1 MKYDINLN
9 NIKVTN
15 AVASLIN
22 SAFETGLNPAWYYVE
37 SLNKDGFLDAA
48 FEDSNLETPSG
59 NPAKTTW
66 SFTGCLVDCDD
77 PDEQVTEPIT
87 VTAAYAVNQW
97 IHMAKNYRVTHLA
110 LRADAY
116 LRYLMAIDENNEV
129 KAEHILMIQY
139 EPDGVH
145 DDALTQ
151 YIFATDVIF
160 G

>member
-22 SAFETGLNPAWYYVE
+22 SAFETGLNPAWYWVD

-59 NPAKTTW
+59 KPAKTNW

-97 IHMAKNYRVTHLA
+97 IQMAKKYKVTHLA
-110 LRADAY
+110 LKADAY
-116 LRYLMAIDENNEV
+116 LRYLMALDEGRNDI
-129 KAEHILMIQY
+129 AEDILMKQY
-139 EPDGVH
+139 EPDGIH

-151 YIFATDVIF
+151 YIFASEVVF

>member
-22 SAFETGLNPAWYYVE
+22 SAFETGLNPSWYYVE

-48 FEDSNLETPSG
+48 FEEGGLKTPSG
-59 NPAKTTW
+59 KPAKTTW

-97 IHMAKNYRVTHLA
+97 IHMAKNYKTTYLA
-110 LRADAY
+110 LKADAY
-116 LRYLMAIDENNEV
+116 LRMLMALDEGKDDV
-129 KAEHILMIQY
+129 AEHILFNQY

-151 YIFATDVIF
+151 YIFATDVVF